1 MSLPR
6 VPALALSVPRNLG
19 YKLVVILA
27 TAGLLW
33 FGKSRYD
40 ASVVERATQE
50 VTIKRFAHELD
61 SLSKLVVQA
70 DKKIQRDTVVLN
82 KAVTRYVTLRD
93 TITVTDT
100 VQVKEALARC
110 DSVVTA
116 VGPTIASLTAGIRT
130 RDATI
135 INRDSTIRVLNARFP
150 TTRQKVFTAAKY
162 VGIGIAIGAVWQNSR

>member
-6 VPALALSVPRNLG
+6 IPGLALSTLRSLV
-19 YKLVVILA
+19 YKLVIYAALFAV
-27 TAGLLW
+27 G
-33 FGKSRYD
+33 FYGKRCYD
-40 ASVVERATQE
+40 ASVVEKAALVASQ
-50 VTIKRFAHELD
+50 KHFAQQAD
-61 SLSKLVVQA
+61 SLRKALRVSDA
-70 DKKIQRDTVVLN
+70 KIARDTVVLN
-82 KAVTRYVTLRD
+82 GTVTRYVTLRD

-100 VQVKEALARC
+100 VQVKVALARC
-110 DSVVTA
+110 DSVVAA

-150 TTRQKVFTAAKY
+150 TARQKVVTAAKY